1 MDNLK
6 ICVVITTNEKPIPT
20 EPPGTSEGQLAN
32 LLVEK
37 LAHAA
42 NFLRQFIWYN
52 LQRIYDSKLK
62 LQLMRKYQL
71 E

>member
-6 ICVVITTNEKPIPT
+6 ICVVITTNEKSIST
-20 EPPGTSEGQLAN
+20 EPPGTDEACFTN
-32 LLVEK
+32 LLEER

-42 NFLRQFIWYN
+42 NFLRQYFWYD

>member
-6 ICVVITTNEKPIPT
+6 IHVVRTTSEKPIST
-20 EPPGTSEGQLAN
+20 EPPGTVEGYIIN
-32 LLVEK
+32 LFWER

-42 NFLRQFIWYN
+42 NFLHQIFWYD

-62 LQLMRKYQL
+62 LHLMRKYQL

>member
-6 ICVVITTNEKPIPT
+6 IHVVTTTNEKPIST
-20 EPPGTSEGQLAN
+20 EPPGTSEGQFAN
-32 LLVEK
+32 LFGIR

-42 NFLRQFIWYN
+42 NFLRQFIWYD
-52 LQRIYDSKLK
+52 LQRIYDSELK
-62 LQLMRKYQL
+62 LHLVRKYQL